1 MSKSSLAHP
10 ARDHVLVRVHADG
23 REESVSSHPTFAE
36 GWAAGQHAVHADREG
51 AFALYRGGRRVARF
65 GFNRIAV
72 RPQSFDWSLLS

>member
-23 REESVSSHPTFAE
+23 REEPVSEHPSFEE
-36 GWAAGQHAVHADREG
+36 GWAAGQHAVHADRQG
-51 AFALYRGGRRVARF
+51 AFALYRGGLRVARF

-72 RPQSFDWSLLS
+72 RHQSLDWSVLG